1 LTRVSRIFEASRE
14 TRTETHDDMA
24 TMAFPEMDPKEN
36 DLANTEAAQAAGYS
50 AENITVLEGLS
61 AVRKRPAMYIGS
73 TGEQG
78 LHHLVYEVVDNSVD
92 EALAGHAS
100 RIDVTIHVDNSIT
113 VIDDGRGIPVDN
125 KIINGVTMPAVQVV
139 LTILH
144 AGGKFDASNY
154 KVSGGLHGVGVSC
167 VNALSEEFDVEI
179 WRDGYAWEMDY
190 SKGDPISELR
200 RMGATTRKG
209 TKVHFLPDKTIF
221 SVHEYNFDTLANRLR
236 QLAFLNKGIEITLT
250 DERTTDAKTGDA
262 KTHVFKYVG
271 GIAEFIK
278 LLNKGK
284 QVLHEKPIYM
294 ESERDD
300 IAMEIALQ
308 WNDAYSI
315 TEFSFANNI
324 NTVDGGTHLSGFRT
338 SLTRTINAAGKS
350 MGLFKEAEA
359 LSGDDVRE
367 GMVAV
372 VSVKLSQPQ
381 FEGQTKGKL
390 NSDIA
395 GTVQAF
401 VNERLGAFLEQN
413 PQIAKK
419 IINKAIDAQR
429 AREAARKARDLTRR
443 KGAMDGGGLP
453 GKLADCSERKPE
465 LCELYL
471 VEGESAGGTAKQGR
485 DRKFQAILPLK
496 GKILNVEKARY
507 DKMLGHEEIRAMITA
522 LGAGIGKD
530 DFDPSKLRYGKLI
543 LMTDADVDGSHIR
556 TLLLTFFFR
565 HMTELIKRGNVYIAQ
580 PPLFRIKKG
589 KFEQYIKDEREY
601 VDVMIKRASDGMVLA
616 YGPSSESRP
625 AAQLTGDALTRYMG
639 QLNDYLQFFTKVS
652 KRLRNDDVT
661 LEFIK
666 IFAHEGAAPAK
677 REDFMSAGTDGL
689 TPAEPPPK
697 LIVMH
702 DKLEGM
708 RREHQFRAVS
718 APALDTEH
726 GTWSVSFTD
735 AQGAERRIDWALSN
749 AAESR
754 QLLGKY
760 AQLAFDETLGNR
772 LEAPFLISYA
782 SPVKGEVAAAPESTS
797 AQAEIAADEAEALP
811 SQAEMD
817 EADEMEQE
825 EGVNET
831 IASAPGTVEEAKP
844 GKRVSRASQDPV
856 EKATPREV
864 FDYVIEQGRKEY
876 QVQRYKGLGEM
887 TAPQLWETTMDP
899 ARRTLMQ
906 VKLEDI
912 AATEEIFTTLMGED
926 VEARRKFIEENAL
939 DVKNLDI

>member
-1 LTRVSRIFEASRE
+1 VPPSGGDYT
-14 TRTETHDDMA
+14 
-24 TMAFPEMDPKEN
+24 
-36 DLANTEAAQAAGYS
+36 G
-50 AENITVLEGLS
+50 ENITILEGLA
-61 AVRKRPAMYIGS
+61 AVRLRPAMYIGS

-92 EALAGHAS
+92 EALAGHAT

-113 VIDDGRGIPVDN
+113 VVDDGRGIPVDN
-125 KIINGVTMPAVQVV
+125 KTLPTGEVMPAVQVV
-139 LTILH
+139 LTMLH

-179 WRDGYAWEMDY
+179 WRDGHAWEMDY

-200 RMGATTRKG
+200 KMGPSKRRG
-209 TKVHFLPDKTIF
+209 TKIHFLPDRSIFTIT
-221 SVHEYNFDTLANRLR
+221 EYNFDTLANRLR
-236 QLAFLNKGIEITLT
+236 QLAFLNKGIEISLT
-250 DERTTDAKTGDA
+250 DERQIDAKGEA
-262 KTHVFKYVG
+262 KSQLYKYTG

-294 ESERDD
+294 EAEVGQLV
-300 IAMEIALQ
+300 MEIALQ
-308 WNDAYSI
+308 YNDAYSE
-315 TEFSFANNI
+315 TVFSFANNI

-338 SLTRTINAAGKS
+338 ALTRTINVAGAQL
-350 MGLFKEAEA
+350 GLFKDVKEN

-367 GMVAV
+367 GLVAV
-372 VSVKLSQPQ
+372 VSVKLPQPQ

-395 GTVQAF
+395 GQVQAF

-413 PQIAKK
+413 PQVAKK
-419 IINKAIDAQR
+419 IINKAIDAAR

-443 KGAMDGGGLP
+443 KGALDGGGLP
-453 GKLADCSERKPE
+453 GKLADCSERRPE

-522 LGAGIGKD
+522 LGCGIGKD
-530 DFDPSKLRYGKLI
+530 DFDIAKLRYGKLI

-565 HMTELIKRGNVYIAQ
+565 HMQELILRGHVYIAQ

-589 KFEQYIKDEREY
+589 KFEQYIKNEREY
-601 VDVMIKRASDGMVLA
+601 VDVMVKRASDGMIIR
-616 YGPSSESRP
+616 YGEGG
-625 AAQLTGDALTRYMG
+625 AKLDGKALTAFMAA
-639 QLNDYLQFFTKVS
+639 LSDYLGYFDKVA
-652 KRLRNDDVT
+652 KRLRNEEVT
-661 LEFIK
+661 RTFAE
-666 IFAHEGAAPAK
+666 IFANEGK
-677 REDFMSAGTDGL
+677 ESSRRSDFESD
-689 TPAEPPPK
+689 
-697 LIVMH
+697 
-702 DKLEGM
+702 DKLKAM
-708 RREHQFRAVS
+708 RTKLKEMERGHLFKNVS
-718 APALDTEH
+718 AVEFDEEH
-726 GTWSVSFTD
+726 RTYSVSFTD
-735 AQGAERRIDWALSN
+735 AQGALRKIDWALANS
-749 AAESR
+749 AEAR
-754 QLLGKY
+754 QLLHKQ
-760 AQLAFDETLGNR
+760 AQNSDQLTG
-772 LEAPFLISYA
+772 PFLIEYA
-782 SPVKGEVAAAPESTS
+782 GKAAAGTKTAAEEAEQELEDTEEVELEGALDAGAVKVEEVKPVKRSSKVA
-797 AQAEIAADEAEALP
+797 
-811 SQAEMD
+811 
-817 EADEMEQE
+817 
-825 EGVNET
+825 
-831 IASAPGTVEEAKP
+831 
-844 GKRVSRASQDPV
+844 QDPV
-856 EKATPREV
+856 EKKTPREV
-864 FDYVIEQGRKEY
+864 FEYVIEQGRKEY
-876 QVQRYKGLGEM
+876 SVQRYKGLGEM
-887 TAPQLWETTMDP
+887 TAPQLWDTTMDP
-899 ARRTLMQ
+899 AKRTLMQ